1 VTDELT
7 RPRLTARGAATRSR
21 IVEVANELMRTRG
34 VAATT
39 LDDVRAA
46 SNTSKSQFYQHF
58 ADKNALVEAVTRLRS
73 ERVLAREEQSLH
85 RMSSF
90 SGLQRWRNSLV
101 ALNAARGGANGCGL
115 GSLANE
121 LADTNEDAR
130 LILAEAFTRWESLIA
145 EGLERMKQ
153 AGALKPDADPAG
165 LATGLLAALQGG
177 YLLSQTTKDIR
188 PMEIA
193 LDMALA
199 QIENEIVASR

>member
-1 VTDELT
+1 
-7 RPRLTARGAATRSR
+7 
-21 IVEVANELMRTRG
+21 MRTQG

-46 SNTSKSQFYQHF
+46 SNTSKSQLYQHF
-58 ADKNALVEAVTRLRS
+58 PDKNALVEEVARLRS
-73 ERVLAREEQSLH
+73 ERVLAREEQSL
-85 RMSSF
+85 RRLNSF

-101 ALNAARGGANGCGL
+101 ALNAARGGANGCAI

-121 LADTNEDAR
+121 LADTNEEAR
-130 LILAEAFTRWESLIA
+130 LILAETFSRWEALIA
-145 EGLERMKQ
+145 EGLQRMQ
-153 AGALKPDADPAG
+153 DAGTLRSDADPRA

-177 YLLSQTTKDIR
+177 YLLSQTAKDVR

-199 QIENEIVASR
+199 QIEKETIGAH

>member
-1 VTDELT
+1 ME
-7 RPRLTARGAATRSR
+7 A
-21 IVEVANELMRTRG
+21 ANELMRTRG

-58 ADKNALVEAVTRLRS
+58 SDKNALVEAVARLRS

-85 RMSSF
+85 RLNSF

-101 ALNAARGGANGCGL
+101 ALNAARGGANGCAI

-121 LADTNEDAR
+121 LADTNEEAR
-130 LILAEAFTRWESLIA
+130 LILAETFARWESLIA

-153 AGALKPDADPAG
+153 TGALKPDVDPAV

-177 YLLSQTTKDIR
+177 YLLSQTAKDIR

-199 QIENEIVASR
+199 HIDKETVDSRG